1 MAYGIPST
9 ARAVI
14 VKISLA
20 MAVAA
25 LAACGGGGGDST
37 SSTGSSQSAA
47 DALKAKRS
55 ASPGLIVGEASQ
67 VNTTTSGDQTV
78 RSVGALSD
86 GGHAVAWLS
95 RTDAAGAVQLFLQR
109 YDNAGR
115 KAGAEILVP
124 VDLGSQ
130 ANPAIA
136 VMRDGGVLV
145 SYASSKPVS
154 GAEPWIVNSAIY
166 SRRFDA
172 AGAAI
177 GGETQVTSIV
187 QNTLGAQ
194 ALYYVADPAIAT
206 WDDGKYLVAWAFIED
221 SYVGKVP
228 TFQAQRY
235 DSTGSALGAPI
246 SAGRG
251 EVNTSFKLT
260 AIPDGR
266 YAIATYHRFQG
277 QTYVTYGIGD
287 GGGRIGLLFD
297 ADFGLPASATNLL
310 PLTNGRFAL
319 WSRNRNGA
327 YVQMLDQSGSAAG
340 SPTALA
346 ALPESA
352 GALSNG
358 GYATFSRTAAAG
370 TLVGQ
375 RFDNSGAALGDA
387 FEFQAGTEPT
397 MTASLIGGG
406 LAMGWSATGPSN
418 DLDVF
423 TRRLQEALVDAR
435 TR

>member
-9 ARAVI
+9 ALAVI
-14 VKISLA
+14 TKLSLA

-25 LAACGGGGGDST
+25 LAACGGGGGEST
-37 SSTGSSQSAA
+37 SSTDVSQSSA

-67 VNTTTSGDQTV
+67 VDTTTSGDQTV
-78 RSVGALSD
+78 RAVGAVSD
-86 GGHAVAWLS
+86 GGYAVAWLS
-95 RTDAAGAVQLFLQR
+95 RTDASNAVRLYMQR
-109 YDNAGR
+109 YDNVGR

-124 VDLGSQ
+124 VDLDSQ
-130 ANPAIA
+130 TNPAIA
-136 VMRDGGVLV
+136 VMRDGSVVV

-154 GAEPWIVNSAIY
+154 GAEPWIVKSAVY
-166 SRRFDA
+166 TRRFNA
-172 AGAAI
+172 AGAAV
-177 GGETQVTSIV
+177 GGETEVTSIV

-206 WDDGKYLVAWAFIED
+206 WDDGKYLIAWASIED
-221 SYVGKVP
+221 SYVGKAP

-235 DSTGSALGAPI
+235 DSTGSALGAPV

-251 EVNTSFKLT
+251 DVNTSFKLT

-266 YAIATYHRFQG
+266 YAIATYHRLMG
-277 QTYVTYGIGD
+277 QTYVTFGIGD
-287 GGGRIGLLFD
+287 GGGRIGALYD
-297 ADFGLPASATNLL
+297 ADFGLPASSTTLL
-310 PLTNGRFAL
+310 PLSDGRFTL
-319 WSRNRNGA
+319 WSSNRNGA

-340 SPTALA
+340 SPAAVA

-352 GALSNG
+352 SALGNG

-375 RFDNSGAALGDA
+375 RFDSTGAALGDA
-387 FEFQAGTEPT
+387 FEFQAGGEPP

-406 LAMGWSATGPSN
+406 LAMGWSAAGTAG

-423 TRRLQEALVDAR
+423 TRRFQEATIAAKIR
-435 TR
+435 